1 MKKSRILILATVLIL
16 FSIIVFVV
24 DHIVA
29 VSNMLSNINPLL
41 GTISL
46 WFLLGLMSLC
56 IFYLV
61 GIYYL
66 RQKPLICPINPRPE
80 HEQLYITSL
89 IKRLNSNKQLVNR
102 GVRVQHADDAASA
115 ITLLDGLVD
124 DEIKRV
130 ARRAFVSTSI
140 AQNGRLD
147 SIIVFYQIALLIWK
161 ISKIYDQRP
170 YPYELWKIYCNV
182 LSTSLISYGI
192 EQVDLTDQVGSI
204 ISPLFA
210 NSILNHVP
218 VVKTFTKVFTHAI
231 LTGSANAGLVCRVG
245 IVARNYMGLKTRVD
259 YRVQLRPTVE
269 ATRMLNSISSESVQK
284 VLAALGGSIKD
295 ITAQGTKKATGT
307 IVNAA
312 GVAVQ
317 GVADAGRVV
326 GESTIEVFGTT
337 RKGLKKAS
345 ACAVRG
351 VQTLGSS
358 VRGITAQGTKKATD
372 TIINAAGVAVQ
383 GVADAGGAV
392 GGRTH
397 EAFCATRRG
406 AKKIAA
412 SAVRTT
418 QLGLWG
424 IRKSARKAGSIF
436 SGKSS

>member
-1 MKKSRILILATVLIL
+1 MATVLIL

-29 VSNMLSNINPLL
+29 VSNLLANINPLL

-46 WFLLGLMSLC
+46 WFLLGLMCLC
-56 IFYLV
+56 IVYLV
-61 GIYYL
+61 GLYFV
-66 RQKPLICPINPRPE
+66 RQKPLVCPTNPRPE
-80 HEQLYITSL
+80 QEQLYLTSL
-89 IKRLNSNKQLVNR
+89 IKRLNSNKQLVYR
-102 GVRVQHADDAASA
+102 GVRVQYEDDAASA
-115 ITLLDGLVD
+115 ITLLDGMVD
-124 DEIKRV
+124 DEIKQV
-130 ARRAFVSTSI
+130 ARRVFVSTSI

-147 SIIVFYQIALLIWK
+147 SIIIFYQIALLIWK

-182 LSTSLISYGI
+182 LSTSMISYGI
-192 EQVDLTDQVGSI
+192 EQVDLTDQIGSI

-259 YRVQLRPTVE
+259 YRAQLRPTVE

-312 GVAVQ
+312 SVAVQ

-358 VRGITAQGTKKATD
+358 VKDITAQGTKKATD

-397 EAFCATRRG
+397 EAYCTTRRG

-418 QLGLWG
+418 QWGLWG

-436 SGKSS
+436 SRKSS